1 MNDHSPDSQVGL
13 HVAIIMDGSGRWASA
28 RGWTRSAGHLAGVRV
43 VREIVDAAPE
53 LGIGTL
59 TLHCFSAG
67 NWNRPADEV
76 AMLLGIF
83 EDYLRNEIAHW
94 LRQGVRV
101 SIIGRRNRVP
111 ESLREAMAHAEA
123 ATESCRGPHLRLAID
138 YSSREAILGAAAQLK
153 MIRDLPEFAFP
164 LALTTSNGG
173 SDAPDVDLLIRT
185 GGERRL
191 SDFLLWECAYAELFF
206 TPVPWPEFS
215 TKLLSTAIED
225 FRARDRRYGRILEEA
240 LIREVPRPSIESAL
254 QASWRE

>member
-1 MNDHSPDSQVGL
+1 MNDHSSDSQAGL

-43 VREIVDAAPE
+43 VRQVVDAAPE
-53 LGIGTL
+53 LGVGTL
-59 TLHCFSAG
+59 TLHCFSG
-67 NWNRPADEV
+67 DNWNRPADEV
-76 AMLLGIF
+76 AMLIGIF
-83 EDYLRNEIAHW
+83 EDYLRNEIPHW

-111 ESLREAMAHAEA
+111 DSLREAMARAEA
-123 ATESCRGPHLRLAID
+123 ATESCRGLHLRLAID

-164 LALTTSNGG
+164 LALSTSNGG
-173 SDAPDVDLLIRT
+173 SDAPDVDLMIRT
-185 GGERRL
+185 GGEQRL

-215 TKLLSTAIED
+215 AKHFSMAIED
-225 FRARDRRYGRILEEA
+225 FRSRNRRYGRVAEEDT
-240 LIREVPRPSIESAL
+240 LREVPHPSIESAP